1 MMLYR
6 DGRFACH
13 PRFRY
18 FALNTEMRWHALQ
31 ARKMYVHQN
40 PDERLTV
47 EELHEMIGDQIIT
60 FSNRVLHFAT
70 NLQGIQG
77 NTDSNKG

>member
-6 DGRFACH
+6 DSHFSCH

-18 FALNTEMRWHALQ
+18 FALNTEMRWRALQ
-31 ARKMYVHQN
+31 AGKTYVRQN
-40 PDERLTV
+40 PHDERLTV
-47 EELHEMIGDQIIT
+47 EELREMIGDQSVA

-70 NLQGIQG
+70 
-77 NTDSNKG
+77 T